1 MKVQNKI
8 FHIVSCL
15 LVLSVFSMSCRKEFL
30 DLEPYSDIS
39 ADIAIT
45 NEADMGA
52 ALNGSYATL
61 RSNNLF
67 GRTIPLFGDLIAD
80 NVYISAINSNRYLDF
95 FQVNY
100 TVNNGNASA
109 IWRAAYT
116 TILRANNVINSEL
129 ANTGKVE
136 EYRAE
141 ARAIRALMYFELVKH
156 FAKPY
161 QVDPS
166 GLGVPIVLT
175 YDPKLKPA
183 RNTIAE
189 VYAQIEDDLTKAI
202 TNLPDDNSSGFFT
215 SYAAKA
221 LLARMYLYKHEW
233 AKALATSQDIID
245 NSGYILVP
253 AQGVVSFWSRNTPRT
268 DKVEV
273 LFEVVFDAVQ
283 NAGIDALDYFY
294 DQQGYGD
301 ALAADAFYVLFTE
314 TDVRRQLFLTSSP
327 IRGDVKVVN
336 KYPNSSSAD
345 PDEFKV
351 LRLSEVY
358 LTAAEAAFQS
368 GDETLALDYL
378 NELVS
383 KRDPAFA
390 GYNSSG
396 QALLN
401 DILLERRKEL
411 AFEGQRYWDLARYNL
426 AVNRVNMSA
435 NYPGNVPL
443 TIAADNFRRILPI
456 PQSELD
462 ANPNIRNQ
470 QNPGY

>member
-8 FHIVSCL
+8 FCFISL
-15 LVLSVFSMSCRKEFL
+15 LVALSVFSTSCRKEFL
-30 DLEPYSDIS
+30 ELEPYSDVS
-39 ADIAIT
+39 VDIAIS

-52 ALNGSYATL
+52 ALNGSYAAL
-61 RSNNLF
+61 RSSNLF
-67 GRTIPLFGDLIAD
+67 GRTIPLFADLIAD

-109 IWRAAYT
+109 IWQAAYT

-129 ANTGKVE
+129 SNTGKVE
-136 EYRAE
+136 QYRAE

-175 YDPKLKPA
+175 YDPKLKPE
-183 RNTIAE
+183 RNTIE
-189 VYAQIEDDLTKAI
+189 QVYAQIEDDLTKAI
-202 TNLPDDNSSGFFT
+202 ANLPDENSSAFFT

-233 AKALATSQDIID
+233 AKALTTSEDIID

-253 AQGVVSFWSRNTPRT
+253 AQGVVDFWTRNTPRT

-273 LFEVVFDAVQ
+273 LFEVAFDAVQ
-283 NAGIDALDYFY
+283 NAGLDALDYFY

-301 ALAADAFYVLFTE
+301 ALAADAFYVLFTA

-358 LTAAEAAFQS
+358 LTAAEAAHQS
-368 GDETLALDYL
+368 GDEALALDYL

-411 AFEGQRYWDLARYNL
+411 AFEGQRYWDLTRYNL

>member
-1 MKVQNKI
+1 MKSQNRPINI
-8 FHIVSCL
+8 FVGL
-15 LVLSVFSMSCRKEFL
+15 LALCIFSVSCRKEFL
-30 DLEPYSDIS
+30 ELEPYSDVPV
-39 ADIAIT
+39 DIAIS
-45 NEADMGA
+45 NEADMSA
-52 ALNGSYATL
+52 ALNGTYATL
-61 RSNNLF
+61 RSTNLF
-67 GRTIPLFGDLIAD
+67 GRTIPLFADLVAD

-100 TVNNGNASA
+100 TVANGNASA

-116 TILRANNVINSEL
+116 AILRANNIINSEL

-136 EYRAE
+136 EYRSE

-161 QVDPS
+161 QIDPS

-175 YDPKLKPA
+175 YDIKLKPT

-189 VYAQIEDDLTKAI
+189 VYAQIEDDLTQAI
-202 TNLPDDNSSGFFT
+202 AHLGDDNSSGFFT

-221 LLARMYLYKHEW
+221 LLARMHLYKGEW
-233 AKALATSQDIID
+233 ADALATSQDIIN
-245 NSGYILVP
+245 NSGYSLLSSG
-253 AQGVVSFWSRNTPRT
+253 QVVDFWARNTPRT

-301 ALAADAFYVLFTE
+301 ALAADAFYATFTA

-358 LTAAEAAFQS
+358 LNAAEAAFHS
-368 GDETLALDYL
+368 GNETLALEYL
-378 NELVS
+378 NEIVNN
-383 KRDPAFA
+383 RDPAFA
-390 GYNSSG
+390 GYSSSG

-401 DILLERRKEL
+401 DILNERRKEL
-411 AFEGQRYWDLARYNL
+411 AFEGQRYWDLTRYNRD
-426 AVNRVNMSA
+426 VSRVNLSD

-443 TIAADNFRRILPI
+443 TIPANNFRRILPI

-462 ANPNIRNQ
+462 ANPNIRSQ

>member
-1 MKVQNKI
+1 MKAQNKI
-8 FHIVSCL
+8 FNIVASVLILVIFSVSC
-15 LVLSVFSMSCRKEFL
+15 SKDFL
-30 DLEPYSDIS
+30 ELEPYSDVS
-39 ADIAIT
+39 ADIAIS

-52 ALNGSYATL
+52 ALNGAYGTL
-61 RSNNLF
+61 RNSNLF
-67 GRTIPLFGDLIAD
+67 GRTLPLFGDLIAD

-100 TVNNGNASA
+100 TVNNTNASA
-109 IWRAAYT
+109 IWQNAYT
-116 TILRANNVINSEL
+116 TILRANNIINSEL
-129 ANTGKVE
+129 ASSGKVDQ
-136 EYRAE
+136 YRAE

-156 FAKPY
+156 YAKPY

-175 YDPKLKPA
+175 YDPKLKPE
-183 RNTIAE
+183 RNSIAE
-189 VYAQIEDDLTKAI
+189 VYAQIEDDLSKAI
-202 TNLPDDNSSGFFT
+202 PDLSVDNSSGFFT

-221 LLARMYLYKHEW
+221 LLARLYLFKHEW
-233 AKALATSQDIID
+233 SKALTTSQDIID
-245 NSGYILVP
+245 NSGFTLVP
-253 AQGVVSFWSRNTPRT
+253 AQGVVDFWKRNTPRT

-273 LFEVVFDAVQ
+273 LFEVAFDAVQ

-301 ALAADAFYVLFTE
+301 ALAADAFYVMFSA

-368 GDETLALDYL
+368 GNESLALDYL
-378 NELVS
+378 NELVAE
-383 KRDPAFA
+383 RDPAFA
-390 GYNSSG
+390 GYSSSG
-396 QALLN
+396 QALFN
-401 DILLERRKEL
+401 DILTERRKEL

-426 AVNRVNMSA
+426 PVNRINMSA

-456 PQSELD
+456 PQTELD
-462 ANPNIRNQ
+462 ANPNIRDQ